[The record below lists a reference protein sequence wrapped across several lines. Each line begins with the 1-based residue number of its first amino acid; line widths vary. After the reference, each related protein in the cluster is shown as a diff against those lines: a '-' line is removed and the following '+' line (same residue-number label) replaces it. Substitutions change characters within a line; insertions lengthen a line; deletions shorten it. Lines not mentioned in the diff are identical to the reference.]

1 MAKIYHAHLWGS
13 RESKYRYLLENDV
26 NTVDWEEI
34 FPNSPFY
41 FFIPQSENFRE
52 EYEQGWQLTN
62 IFGFQSMG
70 ITSGDDEFLYDF
82 SVSDLKQKIN
92 TELENSNLI
101 HTDKSLSKMK
111 RWVGK
116 IVDKDWKMAQ
126 YRPFDRRAILYCSHI
141 LERARTNLNQQFQL
155 PNLGLIT
162 IRRTRE
168 NINSQFFVADLIAD
182 KSIVSSADNANIF
195 PLYLHPDLDCQQGSL
210 LEEPPTNLSPEFL
223 AILESKLGYIPT
235 PEQAFYYIYAI
246 FHSPTYRS
254 RYAEFLKIDFP
265 RVPLT
270 SNKQLF
276 QNLSS
281 HGQALVDLHL
291 MKSKKLNKLITKM
304 GGKGDNAVTEVT
316 YKSLEKRVYINKDQ
330 YFEGVEQQVWEF
342 KIGGYQVLDKWLKD
356 RKKAKRNLSFD
367 DILHYQKVVVALK
380 ETMKIMQEIDRI
392 IPSFPIE

>member
-13 RESKYRYLLENDV
+13 RQTKYSYLLENDV
-26 NTVDWEEI
+26 NTVEWKKI
-34 FPNSPFY
+34 SPNSPFY
-41 FFIPQSENFRE
+41 LFIPQSENFRE
-52 EYEQGWQLTN
+52 EYEQGWQLTS

-82 SVSDLKQKIN
+82 SVSDLKRKIN
-92 TELENSNLI
+92 IELENSNLI

-126 YRPFDRRAILYCSHI
+126 YRPFDQRAILYCHHV

-168 NINSQFFVADLIAD
+168 NINSQFFVTDLIAD

-195 PLYLHPDLDCQQGSL
+195 PLYLHPDLDHQQGSL

-223 AILESKLGYIPT
+223 AVLGSKLGYIPT
-235 PEQAFYYIYAI
+235 PEEIFYYIYAI

-276 QNLSS
+276 QNLCEK
-281 HGQALVDLHL
+281 GQALVDLHL

-316 YKSLEKRVYINKDQ
+316 YKTIEKQIYINKDQ
-330 YFEGVEQQVWEF
+330 YFEKIEKEVWEF

-367 DILHYQKVVVALK
+367 DILHYQKVVVALR
-380 ETMKIMQEIDRI
+380 ETMEIMQEIDRI